1 MKNEER
7 RMMCWG
13 AGCQPANRTCAAS
26 LLSLFFILLF
36 SFFTPAHAQ
45 TVHFSHPG
53 GFYSDTFSLSLQLAY
68 APEGEPFTIRYT
80 LNGNAPTECDTPYTA
95 PIPLSA
101 ACLPRSALFRVPNVP
116 EDRWYAPDSV
126 ERIIV
131 VRAAAFDAEGYRR
144 SPVIT
149 HSYLIDSLLHRRI
162 ALPVV
167 SLCADSLSLFDA
179 DTGLMA
185 PGWYF
190 DRRYA
195 YSTGNYFQ
203 RGRHWE
209 RPAAFA
215 YYAPDGG
222 ATEQD
227 CGLRVHGNS
236 QRVLVQKGL
245 SLYARREYGDNRFSY
260 PFFGPDG
267 RADYRRLVLRP
278 WSTSWSGAGIEDW
291 LCQHL
296 ADSLRFDHLATR
308 PVVLFLNGE
317 YWGIYFL
324 EEKADEHYI
333 EEHHGVD
340 SRQVDL
346 LAYWGDEVENGSA
359 ERWRAFYQW
368 LEADGTDMGRLSNEV
383 DTGAVMD
390 YMLMQILILNDDWP
404 VSNVRQWA
412 TDGTPWRW
420 IFFDADGALASFP
433 DNAAI
438 LDYMTYYSSHLL
450 PSARGA
456 VRRTEGSFQIPSSHT
471 SPQSTLLFRR
481 LFADRGFLE
490 ASMRRLRELVATHFD
505 YRRSG
510 ALLQQVVK
518 EVESEVPYQIR
529 RFDKPSSMVRW
540 RMAVEVIDEFL
551 RTEPEAMVNEYAQY
565 FGLEQSRSD
574 LCTVYDRYGQP
585 VATGRLHDLRA
596 QLPKGVY
603 YVRRDGDDP
612 LKWTVDQPLKTNP

>member
-7 RMMCWG
+7 RMKCWG
-13 AGCQPANRTCAAS
+13 AGWQPANRTCAAS
-26 LLSLFFILLF
+26 LLSLFFILLS

-45 TVHFSHPG
+45 MVHFSRPG
-53 GFYSDTFSLSLQLAY
+53 GFYADTFSLALQLAY
-68 APEGEPFTIRYT
+68 APKGETFTIRYT
-80 LNGNAPTECDTPYTA
+80 LNGNTPTECDTPYTA

-101 ACLPRSALFRVPNVP
+101 ACLSRSALFRVPNVP

-131 VRAAAFDAEGYRR
+131 VRAAAFDAEGYQR
-144 SPVIT
+144 SPVTT
-149 HSYLIDSLLHRRI
+149 HAYLIDSLLHRRI
-162 ALPVV
+162 SLPVV

-179 DTGLMA
+179 DTGLMV

-215 YYAPDGG
+215 YYTPDGG

-227 CGLRVHGNS
+227 CGLRIHGNS

-245 SLYARREYGDNRFSY
+245 SLYARREYGDKRFDY
-260 PFFGPDG
+260 PFFGPEG
-267 RADYRRLVLRP
+267 RESYRRLVLRP

-296 ADSLRFDHLATR
+296 ADSLRFDNLATR

-340 SRQVDL
+340 SREVDL

-359 ERWRAFYQW
+359 ERWDALCQW
-368 LEADGTDMGRLSNEV
+368 LLADGTDLGRLSSEV
-383 DTGAVMD
+383 DTAAVMD

-412 TDGTPWRW
+412 AEGRPWRW

-438 LDYMTYYSSHLL
+438 LDYMTYRASG
-450 PSARGA
+450 P
-456 VRRTEGSFQIPSSHT
+456 TSHT

-481 LFADRGFLE
+481 LLANRTFLE
-490 ASMRRLRELVATHFD
+490 ASMARLRELVATRFD

-510 ALLQQVVK
+510 ALLQQVVD

-565 FGLEQSRSD
+565 FGLERPKSD
-574 LCTVYDRYGQP
+574 LCTVFDRYGRL
-585 VATGRLHDLRA
+585 VATGRLHDLKPR
-596 QLPKGVY
+596 LPKGVY
-603 YVRRDGDDP
+603 YVRRDDDDP
-612 LKWTVDQPLKTNP
+612 LKWTVDQPLTPKH

>member
-7 RMMCWG
+7 RMKCWG
-13 AGCQPANRTCAAS
+13 AGWQPANRTCAAS

-80 LNGNAPTECDTPYTA
+80 LNGNTPTECDTPYTA

-101 ACLPRSALFRVPNVP
+101 ACLPRSDLFRVPNVP

-144 SPVIT
+144 SPVTT
-149 HSYLIDSLLHRRI
+149 HAYLIDSLLHRRI

-179 DTGLMA
+179 DTGLMV

-227 CGLRVHGNS
+227 CGLRIHGNS

-245 SLYARREYGDNRFSY
+245 SLYARREYGDKRFDY
-260 PFFGPDG
+260 PFFGPEG
-267 RADYRRLVLRP
+267 RESYRRLVLRP

-296 ADSLRFDHLATR
+296 ADSLRFDNLATR

-340 SRQVDL
+340 SREVDL

-359 ERWRAFYQW
+359 ERWDALCQW
-368 LEADGTDMGRLSNEV
+368 LLADGTDLGRLSSEV
-383 DTGAVMD
+383 DTAALMD

-412 TDGTPWRW
+412 AEGRPWRW

-438 LDYMTYYSSHLL
+438 LDYMTYRASG
-450 PSARGA
+450 P
-456 VRRTEGSFQIPSSHT
+456 TSHT

-481 LFADRGFLE
+481 LLANRTFLE
-490 ASMRRLRELVATHFD
+490 ASMTRLRELVATRFD

-510 ALLQQVVK
+510 ALLQQVVD

-565 FGLEQSRSD
+565 FGLERPKSD
-574 LCTVYDRYGQP
+574 LCTVFDRYGRL
-585 VATGRLHDLRA
+585 VATGRLHDLKPR
-596 QLPKGVY
+596 LPKGVY
-603 YVRRDGDDP
+603 YVRRDDDDP
-612 LKWTVDQPLKTNP
+612 LKWIVENEK

>member
-438 LDYMTYYSSHLL
+438 LDYMTYYSSHLR

-456 VRRTEGSFQIPSSHT
+456 VRRTEGSFQIHSSHT

-612 LKWTVDQPLKTNP
+612 LKWSVDQPLKTNP

>member
-7 RMMCWG
+7 RMRCWG

-26 LLSLFFILLF
+26 LRICFCVSLFFILHS
-36 SFFTPAHAQ
+36 SFFTPANAQ

-53 GFYSDTFSLSLQLAY
+53 GFYADTFSLALHLAY

-101 ACLPRSALFRVPNVP
+101 ACLPHSALFRVPNVP

-131 VRAAAFDAEGYRR
+131 VRAAAFDAEGCRR

-167 SLCADSLSLFDA
+167 SLCTDSLSLFDA
-179 DTGLMA
+179 DTGLMV

-260 PFFGPDG
+260 PFFGPEG
-267 RADYRRLVLRP
+267 RTDYRRLVLRP

-324 EEKADEHYI
+324 EEKADEHYVQ
-333 EEHHGVD
+333 EHHGVD

-346 LAYWGDEVENGSA
+346 LAYWGGEVENGSA
-359 ERWRAFYQW
+359 TRWNALCQW
-368 LEADGTDMGRLSNEV
+368 LEADGTDLDRLSNEV

-390 YMLMQILILNDDWP
+390 YMLMQMLILNDDWP

-412 TDGTPWRW
+412 SDGTPWRW

-438 LDYMTYYSSHLL
+438 LDYMTYYSSHLR

-481 LFADRGFLE
+481 LLANRTFLE
-490 ASMRRLRELVATHFD
+490 AAMRRLQQVAATHFD

-551 RTEPEAMVNEYAQY
+551 RTEPEAMVGEFAQY
-565 FGLEQSRSD
+565 FGLDLPKSD
-574 LCTVYDRYGQP
+574 LCTVYDRYGQL
-585 VATGRLHDLRA
+585 VATGHLHAVREHLPRGIYFVRLQDEN
-596 QLPKGVY
+596 
-603 YVRRDGDDP
+603 
-612 LKWTVDQPLKTNP
+612 LKIKN

>member
-36 SFFTPAHAQ
+36 SSFTPAHAQ

-53 GFYSDTFSLSLQLAY
+53 GFYSDTFSLALQLAY

-80 LNGNAPTECDTPYTA
+80 LNGNTPTECDTPYTA

-101 ACLPRSALFRVPNVP
+101 ACLPHSALFRVPNVP

-126 ERIIV
+126 ERIVV
-131 VRAAAFDAEGYRR
+131 VRAAAFDAEGCRR

-260 PFFGPDG
+260 PFFGPEG
-267 RADYRRLVLRP
+267 RTDYRRLVLRP

-438 LDYMTYYSSHLL
+438 LDYMTYYSSHLR

-481 LFADRGFLE
+481 LLANRTFLE
-490 ASMRRLRELVATHFD
+490 AAMRRLQQVVATHFD

-551 RTEPEAMVNEYAQY
+551 RTEPEAMVGEFAQY
-565 FGLEQSRSD
+565 FGLDLPKSD
-574 LCTVYDRYGQP
+574 LCTVYDRYGQL
-585 VATGRLHDLRA
+585 VATGHLHAVREHLPRGIYFVRLQDENG
-596 QLPKGVY
+596 K
-603 YVRRDGDDP
+603 
-612 LKWTVDQPLKTNP
+612 LKIGN

>member
-179 DTGLMA
+179 DTGLMV

-278 WSTSWSGAGIEDW
+278 WNTSWSGAGIEDW

-438 LDYMTYYSSHLL
+438 LDYMTYYSSHLR

-456 VRRTEGSFQIPSSHT
+456 VRRTEGSFQIHSSHT

>member
-7 RMMCWG
+7 RMRCWG

-26 LLSLFFILLF
+26 QLSLFFILLF

-68 APEGEPFTIRYT
+68 APEGESFTIRYT

-438 LDYMTYYSSHLL
+438 LDYMTYYSSHLR

>member
-1 MKNEER
+1 M
-7 RMMCWG
+7 
-13 AGCQPANRTCAAS
+13 
-26 LLSLFFILLF
+26 
-36 SFFTPAHAQ
+36 
-45 TVHFSHPG
+45 HFSHPG
-53 GFYSDTFSLSLQLAY
+53 GFYADTFSLAMQLAY
-68 APEGEPFTIRYT
+68 APEGEPFTIHYT
-80 LNGNAPTECDTPYTA
+80 LNGNAPTACDALYEG
-95 PIPLSA
+95 PLPLTNALYS
-101 ACLPRSALFRVPNVP
+101 PSALFRLPTVP

-126 ERIIV
+126 ERIVV
-131 VRAAAFDAEGYRR
+131 VRAAVFDTTGLRR
-144 SPVIT
+144 SPVTT
-149 HSYLIDSLLHRRI
+149 HAYLVDSLLRRRI
-162 ALPVV
+162 SLPVV
-167 SLCADSLSLFDA
+167 SLCADSLSLYDR
-179 DTGLMA
+179 DTGLFV

-190 DRRYA
+190 DRRYP

-215 YYAPDGG
+215 YYAPDGS

-245 SLYARREYGDNRFSY
+245 SLYARREYGDNTFSH
-260 PFFGPDG
+260 PFFGPHG
-267 RADYRRLVLRP
+267 RESYRRLVLRP

-296 ADSLRFDHLATR
+296 ADSLRFDHLATS
-308 PVVLFLNGE
+308 PVVLFVNGE

-324 EEKADEHYI
+324 EEKADEHYV

-340 SRQVDL
+340 SRSVDL
-346 LAYWGDEVENGSA
+346 LAYWGGEVENGSA
-359 ERWRAFYQW
+359 ARWNDLYQW
-368 LEADGTDMGRLSNEV
+368 LQADGTDYEYLASQV

-412 TDGTPWRW
+412 SADGPWRW
-420 IFFDADGALASFP
+420 IFFDADGALSSFP

-438 LDYMTYYSSHLL
+438 LDYMTYRAS
-450 PSARGA
+450 G
-456 VRRTEGSFQIPSSHT
+456 TSSHT
-471 SPQSTLLFRR
+471 SAQSTLLFRR
-481 LFADRGFLE
+481 LFANRTFLE
-490 ASMRRLRELVATHFD
+490 ASMRRLREIVASHFR

-510 ALLQQVVK
+510 ALLRQVV
-518 EVESEVPYQIR
+518 EALESEVPHQIR

-565 FGLEQSRSD
+565 FGLELPESD
-574 LCTVYDRYGQP
+574 LCTVLDRYGQL
-585 VATGRLHDLRA
+585 VATGHLHDLRA
-596 QLPKGVY
+596 HLPQGTY
-603 YVRRDGDDP
+603 YVRTLGHDP
-612 LKWTVDQPLKTNP
+612 QKWLIP

>member
-1 MKNEER
+1 MKNLF
-7 RMMCWG
+7 
-13 AGCQPANRTCAAS
+13 AGCQPANRKCAAS
-26 LLSLFFILLF
+26 LRIYIGVSLFFILHF
-36 SFFTPAHAQ
+36 PFFTPALHAQ

-53 GFYSDTFSLSLQLAY
+53 GFYADPFSLALQLMY
-68 APEGEPFTIRYT
+68 APSGTPLTIRYT

-95 PIPLSA
+95 PIPLTA
-101 ACLPRSALFRVPNVP
+101 ACCSQSGIFRIPTVP
-116 EDRWYAPDSV
+116 EDRWYAPDTV

-131 VRAAAFDAEGYRR
+131 VRAAAFDDDGYRR
-144 SPVIT
+144 TPVIT

-167 SLCADSLSLFDA
+167 SLCADSLSLFST
-179 DTGLMA
+179 DTGLMV

-190 DRRYA
+190 DRRYP

-215 YYAPDGG
+215 YYAPSGD

-236 QRVLVQKGL
+236 QRVLAQKGL
-245 SLYARREYGDNRFSY
+245 SLYARREYGDNRFDY
-260 PFFGPDG
+260 PFFGPEG
-267 RADYRRLVLRP
+267 RESYRRLVLRP

-308 PVVLFLNGE
+308 PVVLFINGE

-324 EEKADEHYI
+324 EEKADEHYV

-359 ERWRAFYQW
+359 TRWNNLYRW
-368 LEADGTDMGRLSNEV
+368 LDADGTDFDRLCREV

-420 IFFDADGALASFP
+420 LFFDADGALAAFP

-450 PSARGA
+450 PSTRGA
-456 VRRTEGSFQIPSSHT
+456 VSRTGGPFQITSSHT

-481 LFADRGFLE
+481 LLANRTFLE
-490 ASMRRLRELVATHFD
+490 ASMRRLRQMVATHFD

-510 ALLQQVVK
+510 ALLQRVVK
-518 EVESEVPYQIR
+518 EVENEVPYQIR
-529 RFDKPSSMVRW
+529 RFDKPSSLLRW
-540 RMAVEVIDEFL
+540 RMAVEVIDDFL
-551 RTEPEAMVNEYAQY
+551 RTEPEAMVAEYAQY
-565 FGLEQSRSD
+565 FGLDLPASD
-574 LCTVYDRYGQP
+574 LCTVLDRYGRP
-585 VATGRLHDLRA
+585 VATGHLQALRPH
-596 QLPKGVY
+596 LPKGVY
-603 YVRRDGDDP
+603 YVRLDGADP
-612 LKWTVDQPLKTNP
+612 LKWIVENEN

>member
-101 ACLPRSALFRVPNVP
+101 ACLPHSALFRVPNVP

-359 ERWRAFYQW
+359 ERWGAFYQW

-450 PSARGA
+450 SSARGA

>member
-68 APEGEPFTIRYT
+68 APEGESFTIRYT

-179 DTGLMA
+179 DTGLMV

-227 CGLRVHGNS
+227 CDLRVHGNS

-438 LDYMTYYSSHLL
+438 LDYMTYYSSHLH
-450 PSARGA
+450 PSARGT

-585 VATGRLHDLRA
+585 VATGRLHDLKA

>member
-7 RMMCWG
+7 RMRCWG

-131 VRAAAFDAEGYRR
+131 VRAAAFDVEGYRR

-179 DTGLMA
+179 DTGLMV

-245 SLYARREYGDNRFSY
+245 SLYARREYGGNRFSY
-260 PFFGPDG
+260 PFFGPEG
-267 RADYRRLVLRP
+267 RTDYRRLVLRP

-438 LDYMTYYSSHLL
+438 LDYMTYYSSHLR

-490 ASMRRLRELVATHFD
+490 ASMRRLRELVASHFD

-612 LKWTVDQPLKTNP
+612 LKWTVDQPLKINP

>member
-179 DTGLMA
+179 DTGLMV

-368 LEADGTDMGRLSNEV
+368 LEADGADMGRLSSEV

-490 ASMRRLRELVATHFD
+490 ASMRRLRELVASHFD

>member
-1 MKNEER
+1 MKNLF
-7 RMMCWG
+7 
-13 AGCQPANRTCAAS
+13 AGCQRQSAS
-26 LLSLFFILLF
+26 HACGFYCVSLFFILHF
-36 SFFTPAHAQ
+36 PFFTHAQ

-53 GFYSDTFSLSLQLAY
+53 GFYADTFSLALQLAY

-95 PIPLSA
+95 PIPLTPALYSASA
-101 ACLPRSALFRVPNVP
+101 AYRIQNVPN
-116 EDRWYAPDSV
+116 DRWFQPDSV

-131 VRAAAFDAEGYRR
+131 VRAAAFDTAGNRR

-179 DTGLMA
+179 DTGLMV

-190 DRRYA
+190 DRRYP

-215 YYAPDGG
+215 YYAPSGG

-260 PFFGPDG
+260 PFFGPEG
-267 RADYRRLVLRP
+267 RTDYRRLVLRP

-324 EEKADEHYI
+324 EEKADEHYV

-359 ERWRAFYQW
+359 TRWNNLYRW
-368 LEADGTDMGRLSNEV
+368 LDADLTATPDTYLASQV

-390 YMLMQILILNDDWP
+390 YMLMQMLILNDDWP

-412 TDGTPWRW
+412 SDGTPWRW

-438 LDYMTYYSSHLL
+438 LDYMTYRAS
-450 PSARGA
+450 G
-456 VRRTEGSFQIPSSHT
+456 PSSHT

-481 LFADRGFLE
+481 LLANRTFLE

-551 RTEPEAMVNEYAQY
+551 RTEPEAMVGEFAQY
-565 FGLEQSRSD
+565 FGLDLPASD
-574 LCTVYDRYGQP
+574 LCTVYDRYGQL
-585 VATGRLHDLRA
+585 VATGHLHAVREHLPRGIYFVRLQDE
-596 QLPKGVY
+596 K
-603 YVRRDGDDP
+603 
-612 LKWTVDQPLKTNP
+612 LKIEN

>member
-438 LDYMTYYSSHLL
+438 LDYMTYYSSHLR

-456 VRRTEGSFQIPSSHT
+456 VRRTEGSFQIHSSHT

>member
-68 APEGEPFTIRYT
+68 APEGESFTIRYT

-179 DTGLMA
+179 DTGLMV

-227 CGLRVHGNS
+227 CDLRVHGNS

-585 VATGRLHDLRA
+585 VATGRLHDLKA

>member
-95 PIPLSA
+95 PISLSA

-179 DTGLMA
+179 DTGLMV